1 MRVSLRVSFWGVG
14 IAREKM
20 EGRERGGEGGER
32 ERERELVEVLER
44 KRG

>member
-1 MRVSLRVSFWGVG
+1 
-14 IAREKM
+14 M